1 MKPSAVT
8 SCRIAVL
15 SPPSAYLRVCSPRMQ
30 VRMWAATWLSC
41 KNNRARKLV
50 RASNSSLY
58 KPPLFPKATAFL
70 LRLTI
75 TPSLRANGRTFPTAR
90 LPQSARWVQTLMV
103 SPLGNI
109 RLTAVS
115 RIWLTVCVHNY
126 PWKWSSVSTA
136 SSTKPAY
143 PWPRR
148 NGRYTWTR
156 WCRKCKEV

>member
-1 MKPSAVT
+1 MHLLPRRVYWTAPRMKLSAVT
-8 SCRIAVL
+8 SCRTAVL

-30 VRMWAATWLSC
+30 VRMWAATSLSC
-41 KNNRARKLV
+41 KSSRARKLV

-75 TPSLRANGRTFPTAR
+75 TPSLRANGRIFPTAR

-103 SPLGNI
+103 SPLGNT

-115 RIWLTVCVHNY
+115 RIWLTACVHSSL
-126 PWKWSSVSTA
+126 WKWSSVSIVN
-136 SSTKPAY
+136 SMKPAY
-143 PWPRR
+143 P
-148 NGRYTWTR
+148 
-156 WCRKCKEV
+156 